1 MKKENNQQP
10 TTQTGVIG
18 YFRVWDIV
26 GDKKRGIDALL
37 PIGRSTFLARV
48 RSGEYP
54 ASVKLSNKI
63 TAWRKADIMALLDSM
78 STTSEAEGGVK

>member
-1 MKKENNQQP
+1 MKKTNNQQP
-10 TTQTGVIG
+10 TTHAG
-18 YFRVWDIV
+18 YLRIWDIV

-54 ASVKLSNKI
+54 AGLKLGPKTTVWPRANI
-63 TAWRKADIMALLDSM
+63 IELL
-78 STTSEAEGGVK
+78 EKLGGGAQ